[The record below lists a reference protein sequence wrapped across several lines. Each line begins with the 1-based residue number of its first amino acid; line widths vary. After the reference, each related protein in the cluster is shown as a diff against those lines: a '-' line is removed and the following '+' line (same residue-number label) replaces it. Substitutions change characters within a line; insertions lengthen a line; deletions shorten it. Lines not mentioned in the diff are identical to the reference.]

1 MYLRATVN
9 RATSLLALAVGLS
22 ACSRQAPTKSY
33 DLVVHVEADPAQ
45 PLAGAKL
52 LHSGTT
58 LGTTDA
64 DGLVAVRATGN
75 EGERLELEVA
85 CPPGY
90 RSPEAPLSVTLRR
103 AAERPEYFAACP
115 PLSRKLVVATRLEH
129 GANLPIRYLGRELA
143 RSDAAGVAH
152 LVIEAESDKT
162 IEIIAAFVCPKTKQS
177 ITAGDPGVIE
187 LFTLQMVSRRDS
199 NSIKVNLLELRISQ
213 VVTPRRWPSVI
224 KYGKRMF
231 RIVPLLIHS

>member
-1 MYLRATVN
+1 MG
-9 RATSLLALAVGLS
+9 LA
-22 ACSRQAPTKSY
+22 ACGRQAPAKSY

-45 PLAGAKL
+45 PLAGATL

-58 LGTTDA
+58 LGATNG

-75 EGERLELEVA
+75 EGERLELEVV
-85 CPPGY
+85 CPAGY

-115 PLSRKLVVATRLEH
+115 PLSRKLVVAARLEH

-162 IEIIAAFVCPKTKQS
+162 IELTVDTAEQPALRPKSPTARFRLGEKDELVVLDQAFQTSRKAAPRGPAGPK
-177 ITAGDPGVIE
+177 GPV
-187 LFTLQMVSRRDS
+187 
-199 NSIKVNLLELRISQ
+199 RI
-213 VVTPRRWPSVI
+213 R
-224 KYGKRMF
+224 
-231 RIVPLLIHS
+231 